1 MLELYLVLCKYKLR
15 NSFFPV
21 TNAVWQETII
31 CSVSN
36 VTFGVHLACRNFI
49 LCNKEPS
56 WYSAN
61 QWESSLKKMKK
72 HLICTHPS
80 STGLSYGDRISFGL
94 SCFYTEVQR
103 KWVCFLSCILIYSRT
118 LWTTLRSIIASP
130 KCKMELGRKTEQFK
144 KKKISLLWFQV
155 PVYLYRK
162 CNSGSQ
168 GSSQLSNHFRLQR
181 LQNTKDNKMHDSNE
195 GLVRPW
201 RTKLQLQRGILR
213 ASEVLKRSAL
223 KKSQA
228 CGWE

>member
-1 MLELYLVLCKYKLR
+1 MLELYLVLRKYKLR

-21 TNAVWQETII
+21 SNAVWQETII

-80 STGLSYGDRISFGL
+80 STGLSCADRINFGL

-103 KWVCFLSCILIYSRT
+103 KWVCFLSCILINSRT
-118 LWTTLRSIIASP
+118 LWTILRSIIAST
-130 KCKMELGRKTEQFK
+130 KCKMELGRRTEQFK
-144 KKKISLLWFQV
+144 KKNLSFMISSASLSPQKMQLWV
-155 PVYLYRK
+155 TRE
-162 CNSGSQ
+162 
-168 GSSQLSNHFRLQR
+168 LSAQQSLQTSTSTEHKR
-181 LQNTKDNKMHDSNE
+181 QQNAWFK
-195 GLVRPW
+195 W
-201 RTKLQLQRGILR
+201 R
-213 ASEVLKRSAL
+213 AS
-223 KKSQA
+223 
-228 CGWE
+228 

>member
-118 LWTTLRSIIASP
+118 LRSIIASP

-144 KKKISLLWFQV
+144 KKKNLSFMISSASLPLQKMQLRVTRELSAQQSLQTSTSTEHKRQQNAWF
-155 PVYLYRK
+155 K
-162 CNSGSQ
+162 
-168 GSSQLSNHFRLQR
+168 
-181 LQNTKDNKMHDSNE
+181 
-195 GLVRPW
+195 W
-201 RTKLQLQRGILR
+201 R
-213 ASEVLKRSAL
+213 AS
-223 KKSQA
+223 
-228 CGWE
+228 